1 MIVDKQVQNSYIMD
15 RIIEK
20 KRWNRKRILLIISLV
35 VPLIVVLYFMLIHSK
50 TSRITIDKNSV
61 QITEVKSTGFQEY
74 IPVDGIVLPRTTI
87 YLNAVMGG
95 TVKHIYVEDGEMLDI
110 NDTIVKL
117 DNASMELS
125 FMEQETRIF
134 EAINNLENTQINLE
148 KNTLLRQ
155 QEIINIKYRIDQA
168 TKNFNRMKHLF
179 QDSLISEV
187 EYEDAERDYMMNVEQ
202 LKISL
207 ELKRIDSLS
216 TVKRTAQNSATM
228 GRLKGNLELLRQS
241 YDNLFIKAPAGGI
254 LSSFNLQPGQTMS
267 QGEHIGQIDV
277 PSDGFMV
284 RADIDERYLSRI
296 TIGLEATFSYEDLQY
311 VVEVRKIYSDVNNGT
326 FQVDLH
332 FHDDYPE
339 FLKRGQTIRM
349 RLNFSGAD
357 DATIIKRGNFYQETG
372 GQWIYV
378 LDESGEFAVK
388 RNIRLGRQNI
398 REYEVLEGLEEGEK
412 VIISGYKNLYERD
425 KIILN

>member
-1 MIVDKQVQNSYIMD
+1 MD

-20 KRWNRKRILLIISLV
+20 KQWPIKRVLLFIFLV
-35 VPLIVVLYFMLIHSK
+35 LAVMVVLYLLIFQSK
-50 TSRITIDKNSV
+50 TSKISIDKNAV
-61 QITEVKSTGFQEY
+61 QITEVKRTGFQEY
-74 IPVDGIVLPRTTI
+74 IPVDGVVLPRTTI
-87 YLNAVMGG
+87 FLNAVMGG
-95 TVKHIYVEDGEMLDI
+95 TVKKIFVEDGEMLSMG
-110 NDTIVKL
+110 DTIVKL

-155 QEIINIKYRIDQA
+155 QEIINIKYRIDQT
-168 TKNFNRMKHLF
+168 TKNFNRMKYLY
-179 QDSLISEV
+179 QDSLISQV
-187 EYEDAERDYMMNVEQ
+187 EYEDAERDYRMNLEQ

-207 ELKRIDSLS
+207 ELKRVDSLS
-216 TVKRTAQNSATM
+216 TFKRTAQNNATM

-241 YDNLFIKAPAGGI
+241 YDNLYIKAPAGGI
-254 LSSFNLQPGQTMS
+254 LSSFNLQSGQTMS

-296 TIGLEATFSYEDLQY
+296 TVGLEATFEYENQQY
-311 VVEVRKIYSDVNNGT
+311 IMEVRKIYSDVTNRT
-326 FQVDLH
+326 FQVDLY
-332 FHDDYPE
+332 FRNQAPE
-339 FLKRGQTIRM
+339 YLKRGQTLRM
-349 RLNFSGAD
+349 RINFSGAD
-357 DATIIKRGNFYQETG
+357 DALIIKRGNFYQETG

-378 LDESGEFAVK
+378 LDQSGDFAVK

-398 REYEVLEGLEEGEK
+398 REYEILDGLEMGEK
-412 VIISGYKNLYERD
+412 VIISGYQNLFDRD
-425 KIILN
+425 KIIFKNN